1 MFHEIKISLVLFQEG
16 YFEQL
21 KNVTK
26 QRENPD
32 ISLLD
37 VISRDGPAISY
48 PLLLNLRQLS
58 SLVDA

>member
-32 ISLLD
+32 ISFLD